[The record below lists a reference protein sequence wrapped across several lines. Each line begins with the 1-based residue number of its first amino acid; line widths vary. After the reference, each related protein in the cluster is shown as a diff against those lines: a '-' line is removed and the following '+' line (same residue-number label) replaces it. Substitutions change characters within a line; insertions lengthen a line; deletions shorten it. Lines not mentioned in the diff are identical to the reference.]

1 MPDITIV
8 KLKIRRG
15 TDSQRKTITLEQGEL
30 GYVTDTRRV
39 FVGDGI
45 TVGGVPVSNIN
56 HPPITD
62 PNNLVTQ
69 ANAVINDYIYAGSFL
84 YQLTG
89 TNFTSLSSWARI
101 SNNLVP
107 DDISLGY
114 RSINGL
120 DYLKIKDG
128 GITGSMFDASAVY
141 SLGGLSAT
149 TVGLR
154 ANVDNST
161 ITITNSNQLSVY
173 RIDQRHISSDS
184 FGQGISGG
192 DGAQIY
198 LNTNEG
204 FFSYDEDNKLI
215 PLTIPDESVT
225 FDKLDL
231 NIIGEGLTPAFNQ
244 IVANVKG
251 PGEGLV
257 DNGYGYLN
265 IANTTP
271 PGNSFFRSLEYNS
284 KGQILSAD
292 YTIATTLS
300 CNTTS
305 PVLSVFNGSPSQAAF
320 NASYTNQTLITA
332 LSTSGVN
339 LLSSEQ
345 IVLSSAGF
353 IGFESTISKDG
364 MPVGRFAIPIFTY

>member
-1 MPDITIV
+1 
-8 KLKIRRG
+8 
-15 TDSQRKTITLEQGEL
+15 
-30 GYVTDTRRV
+30 
-39 FVGDGI
+39 
-45 TVGGVPVSNIN
+45 
-56 HPPITD
+56 
-62 PNNLVTQ
+62 
-69 ANAVINDYIYAGSFL
+69 
-84 YQLTG
+84 
-89 TNFTSLSSWARI
+89 
-101 SNNLVP
+101 
-107 DDISLGY
+107 
-114 RSINGL
+114 
-120 DYLKIKDG
+120 
-128 GITGSMFDASAVY
+128 MFDASAAY

-173 RIDQRHISSDS
+173 KIDQRHISSDS

-215 PLTIPDESVT
+215 PLTIPDKSVT

-231 NIIGEGLTPAFNQ
+231 NIIGEGLKPALNQ

-257 DNGYGYLN
+257 DDGYGYLN

-305 PVLSVFNGSPSQAAF
+305 PVLSVFNGSPSQAEL
-320 NASYTNQTLITA
+320 TNQTLLTV
-332 LSTSGVN
+332 LSTGGSNN
-339 LLSSEQ
+339 LQSAVQL
-345 IVLSSAGF
+345 VLSSAGF
-353 IGFESTISKDG
+353 IAFESTTTRDLL
-364 MPVGRFAIPIFTY
+364 PVGRFAIPIFTY